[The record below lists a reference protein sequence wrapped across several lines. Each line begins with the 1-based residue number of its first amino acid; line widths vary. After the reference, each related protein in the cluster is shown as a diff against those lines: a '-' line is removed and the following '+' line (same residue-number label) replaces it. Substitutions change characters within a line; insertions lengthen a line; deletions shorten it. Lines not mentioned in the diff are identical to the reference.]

1 MQGGVTCPTCPG
13 FSGGAT
19 LLPTFNVCPSS
30 AVFMVEFQFVS
41 IPLIL
46 ERNFGPGL
54 LDTVII
60 RTS

>member
-1 MQGGVTCPTCPG
+1 MRRGVACPTCPG

-30 AVFMVEFQFVS
+30 AVFVVEFQSLS

-46 ERNFGPGL
+46 ERNFGSGL
-54 LDTVII
+54 LDTVIV
-60 RTS
+60 RMS